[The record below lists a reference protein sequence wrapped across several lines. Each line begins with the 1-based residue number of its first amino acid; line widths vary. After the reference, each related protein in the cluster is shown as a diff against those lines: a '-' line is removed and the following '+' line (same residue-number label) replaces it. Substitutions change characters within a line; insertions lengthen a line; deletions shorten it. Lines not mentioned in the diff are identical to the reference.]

1 MGLRGLVVLREG
13 RETRG
18 TPSLPSP
25 PGLQERPLLPPASQ
39 ALSQGRDAQLFIYF
53 DLEAFL
59 NTSTPDAGTR
69 RGAGWRETSLG

>member
-1 MGLRGLVVLREG
+1 MGLRGLVIPREG

-25 PGLQERPLLPPASQ
+25 PGLQERLFLPPASQ
-39 ALSQGRDAQLFIYF
+39 AVSQGHDAHLFIYF

-69 RGAGWRETSLG
+69 